1 MYFTRL
7 GLTSKVESQTSKNS
21 FRGEYPDA
29 FYFAL
34 YCIGSDYEGQY
45 CCSHHCKALFWKL
58 CVMTI
63 IISKGDIFDLS
74 NSH

>member
-34 YCIGSDYEGQY
+34 YCIGSGYEGQY
-45 CCSHHCKALFWKL
+45 CCSHHCYLLGTFL
-58 CVMTI
+58 EIMR
-63 IISKGDIFDLS
+63 GDYYHKQGVYL
-74 NSH
+74 

>member
-45 CCSHHCKALFWKL
+45 CCSHHC
-58 CVMTI
+58 
-63 IISKGDIFDLS
+63 
-74 NSH
+74 

>member
-1 MYFTRL
+1 MKQEFVYFTRL

-45 CCSHHCKALFWKL
+45 CCSSL
-58 CVMTI
+58 
-63 IISKGDIFDLS
+63 LS
-74 NSH
+74 TFLEIMRDDYYHKQGGYL

>member
-1 MYFTRL
+1 MKQEFVYFTRL

-34 YCIGSDYEGQY
+34 YSIGSDYEGQY
-45 CCSHHCKALFWKL
+45 CCSHHW
-58 CVMTI
+58 
-63 IISKGDIFDLS
+63 
-74 NSH
+74 

>member
-34 YCIGSDYEGQY
+34 YCISSVIMRDNTVV
-45 CCSHHCKALFWKL
+45 L
-58 CVMTI
+58 I
-63 IISKGDIFDLS
+63 IVKHFFG
-74 NSH
+74 NYA